1 MRNYFSKFKL
11 LLVSILFMFSILPS
25 FAQENIISSVTISK
39 AKNNVNS
46 YELNIDS
53 SDTST
58 YKMSVEDDT
67 SVYFD
72 IKNAILADDST
83 TYYDDVANINSAV
96 VKQIGHN
103 KVRIYLQGKNVKN
116 TQIVFVNSLLENAKD
131 TKKKI
136 TINRPMNEYMPA
148 NSTDLED
155 MNNIQD
161 WDDNSFNLSQFMTSL
176 KDGVGGIIL
185 VFLMVFGIIV
195 YSIKMLSKKL
205 SQETEPLIGLKQQ
218 KPEEIFNK
226 QIYETSPQVNNLQSI
241 TKRAQALQNAQ
252 NELTKAHQKYQ
263 EYLKTKYKDTP
274 KKQFTTDSIAKGI
287 ALSQYQKSTQNPYKD
302 QPVIKMNQTQSFSM
316 PKGSFQIPPK
326 NEFKNN
332 LQTIKRP
339 TQTVQANTSPYIQ
352 RPSKK
357 LNTQQKMYTKPN
369 SMKFLES
376 VTKIYE
382 QSGRADLADEL
393 KNTITKTKNFNIILN
408 Q

>member
-116 TQIVFVNSLLENAKD
+116 TQIVFVNSLIENAKD

-226 QIYETSPQVNNLQSI
+226 QIYETSPQANNLQSI

-369 SMKFLES
+369 SMNFLES

-393 KNTITKTKNFNIILN
+393 KNTITKTKKL
-408 Q
+408 

>member
-116 TQIVFVNSLLENAKD
+116 TQIVFVNSLIENAKD

-226 QIYETSPQVNNLQSI
+226 QIYETSPQANNLQSI

-393 KNTITKTKNFNIILN
+393 KNTITKTKKL
-408 Q
+408 

>member
-1 MRNYFSKFKL
+1 MRNYFSKFRL

-226 QIYETSPQVNNLQSI
+226 QIYETSPQANNLQSI

-339 TQTVQANTSPYIQ
+339 TQTVQTNTSPYIQ

-393 KNTITKTKNFNIILN
+393 KNTITKTKKL
-408 Q
+408 

>member
-1 MRNYFSKFKL
+1 MRNYFSKLRL

-53 SDTST
+53 SDTSS

-72 IKNAILADDST
+72 IKNAILADDSA

-116 TQIVFVNSLLENAKD
+116 TQIVFVNSLIENAKNS
-131 TKKKI
+131 KKSI
-136 TINRPMNEYMPA
+136 TINRPVNEYKPTNGA
-148 NSTDLED
+148 DLED
-155 MNNIQD
+155 INNMQD
-161 WDDNSFNLSQFMTSL
+161 WDDNSFNPEQLMTSL
-176 KDGVGGIIL
+176 KDGVGGIVL
-185 VFLMVFGIIV
+185 VFLMIFGIIV
-195 YSIKMLSKKL
+195 YSIKMLSRKL

-218 KPEEIFNK
+218 KDEEILNNK
-226 QIYETSPQVNNLQSI
+226 HILEKTPQQINMDMQNV

-252 NELTKAHQKYQ
+252 NELFKAHQKYQ

-274 KKQFTTDSIAKGI
+274 KKQYVSDSITKGI
-287 ALSQYQKSTQNPYKD
+287 ALSQYQKSNENPYKD
-302 QPVIKMNQTQSFSM
+302 QQVIKMNKTRDFST
-316 PKGSFQIPPK
+316 PKGNFQIPPK
-326 NEFKNN
+326 SEFKNN
-332 LQTIKRP
+332 LQTIKR
-339 TQTVQANTSPYIQ
+339 QNNTIQQNTAPYIQ

-357 LNTQQKMYTKPN
+357 INGQTKMYTKPN
-369 SMKFLES
+369 NMKFLES

-382 QSGRADLADEL
+382 QSGRVDLADEL
-393 KNTITKTKNFNIILN
+393 KNTMTKSKRL
-408 Q
+408 